1 MKATTRSI
9 EDRLEDVRLETL
21 KDKEIALEQ
30 VSSETVAI
38 VCCSTKT
45 NPRYRI
51 SLLPC

>member
-30 VSSETVAI
+30 VSSEAVAV

-45 NPRYRI
+45 NPRYPF